1 MRQKF
6 VWLIGGIV
14 SLISFIVLIPTFFGV
29 MNFDL
34 HQLNMD
40 YSDVKAAQI
49 NHYTTLCDRDSFPN
63 SLPCKLMNIAK
74 RNNSASSIKPIR
86 LWINSTKNY
95 MFDDIQSNCSFT
107 IIASLNCYP
116 DCSNVF
122 REIQNGFINYLRSC
136 PLSSEICWPII
147 HNIAGFKP
155 YDNLKL
161 IIADYFKIN
170 AEVNSVLQIWYRFY
184 YLPSF
189 GKNCTKDVIS
199 VIDAGENINFKKFLS
214 ILKFVQYTFPDL
226 SPLLILKNIDKAAS
240 ETKFNNLA
248 LIEILETISKKA
260 SSSNWLIPIIAF
272 SNNKYQ
278 HELVK
283 KHFPYNMIVE

>member
-1 MRQKF
+1 MRQNF
-6 VWLIGGIV
+6 VWLIV
-14 SLISFIVLIPTFFGV
+14 CIVLFSAFFGG
-29 MNFDL
+29 MNFDIY
-34 HQLNMD
+34 QLNKD
-40 YSDVKAAQI
+40 YSDVKTAQI
-49 NHYTTLCDRDSFPN
+49 NHYTTLCDRDSFSN
-63 SLPCKLMNIAK
+63 ALPCKLMNLAK

-136 PLSSEICWPII
+136 PLSYEICWPII
-147 HNIAGFKP
+147 NDMAGFKFF
-155 YDNLKL
+155 NELL
-161 IIADYFKIN
+161 LMVNYFKIN
-170 AEVNSVLQIWYRFY
+170 APLPQVNSVLYFWYRLY
-184 YLPSF
+184 YLPLLD
-189 GKNCTKDVIS
+189 KDCTKDIIS
-199 VIDAGENINFKKFLS
+199 AIDEGEHFDFKKFLS
-214 ILKFVQYTFPDL
+214 ILKFVQYTRPDL

-240 ETKFNNLA
+240 ETNFELT
-248 LIEILETISKKA
+248 EMLETISKKA

-278 HELVK
+278 HKLVK